1 MKRSIFLVA
10 LLAGALEAEPR
21 SSFPV
26 RLLLEGAYVQV
37 GKTAS
42 YDGSYR
48 VIPYPG
54 GDVPIE
60 SGACTDVLIRA
71 YRHAGIDLQV
81 LVHEDMSRAFRAYP
95 RLWGL
100 SRPDRNIDHRRV
112 PNLATF
118 LRRHGVILP
127 ASHRAADYE
136 PGDIVTWRL
145 SSGLPHI
152 GIVSDRTSGE
162 TRLMIH
168 NVGEGV
174 KVEDVLFQYEITGHY
189 RYPPDTSGSR
199 PRASDRAPG
208 NGELPAAADCV
219 EHLRHHLAQV
229 LERPP
234 DHPRRPG

>member
-1 MKRSIFLVA
+1 MKRSIFLAA

-21 SSFPV
+21 SPFPI
-26 RLLLEGAYVQV
+26 RLLLEGAYLQV

-42 YDGSYR
+42 YDGAYR

-60 SGACTDVLIRA
+60 SGACTDVLVRA

-152 GIVSDRTSGE
+152 GIVSDRTSGAS
-162 TRLMIH
+162 RLVVH
-168 NVGEGV
+168 NVGEGT
-174 KVEDVLFQYEITGHY
+174 KVEDALFQYEITGHY
-189 RYPPDTSGSR
+189 RYLPGASGR
-199 PRASDRAPG
+199 G
-208 NGELPAAADCV
+208 
-219 EHLRHHLAQV
+219 
-229 LERPP
+229 
-234 DHPRRPG
+234 RRGAE